1 MQNTTLG
8 KMKKG
13 ESGVILSY
21 CNGKSDYKRRLLS
34 MGLIP
39 GSHFTITRVA
49 PLGDPIEI
57 KVCGS
62 RLSLRKNEADIIS
75 VSTNN
80 GND

>member
-1 MQNTTLG
+1 MHNTTLG

-21 CNGKSDYKRRLLS
+21 CGGKSEYKRKLLS

-39 GSHFTITRVA
+39 GSPFTITRVA

-57 KVCGS
+57 KICGS
-62 RLSLRKNEADIIS
+62 RLSLRKKEADIIS
-75 VSTNN
+75 VDTSN
-80 GND
+80 GSD